1 MKHKNKIILSV
12 KNRNGEL
19 KFIEQNEDAQF
30 EDYLEFGN
38 GWFTC
43 LNFYKDICIMF
54 KVSPLKKKNREGV
67 NILVFDFVCMKD
79 KNQESIN
86 KHLNDIG
93 FIMKKLASIALMMT
107 KKMSLEEHKNYSF
120 MVRQAE
126 PWLVNLGKEK

>member
-43 LNFYKDICIMF
+43 PNFYKDICIMF

>member
-12 KNRNGEL
+12 KNRDGEL

>member
-93 FIMKKLASIALMMT
+93 FIMKKLASITLMMT